1 MALNV
6 GASKVSEKAAK
17 APRMRRWLTM
27 IASLMLAVMVW
38 TGGVAHAAEAF
49 TCAEVSA
56 TEAGH
61 FNGDEDQTPSDSGKA
76 VTHHHSGCHGHHNL
90 VPLAFESKSGAIA
103 SYSLLGL
110 GHDAVLIDRQPPTA
124 LRPPIA

>member
-1 MALNV
+1 MAVNALSSN
-6 GASKVSEKAAK
+6 AAKKAAT

-49 TCAEVSA
+49 SCTEVSA
-56 TEAGH
+56 SESGH
-61 FNGDEDQTPSDSGKA
+61 FDGDEDQTPSDSGKA
-76 VTHHHSGCHGHHNL
+76 VTHHHSGCHGHCNV
-90 VPLAFESKSGAIA
+90 VPPALEAA
-103 SYSLLGL
+103 SHRFTSFSPLSF
-110 GHDAVLIDRQPPTA
+110 GHDNTLIDRQPPTA

>member
-1 MALNV
+1 MAVN
-6 GASKVSEKAAK
+6 ARPSKAVENAAK
-17 APRMRRWLTM
+17 APPMRRWLTI

-49 TCAEVSA
+49 SCAEVSSA
-56 TEAGH
+56 ESGH

-90 VPLAFESKSGAIA
+90 VPLAFEAGSRVSA
-103 SYSLLGL
+103 SYALLGF
-110 GHDAVLIDRQPPTA
+110 GHDTAPTERQPPTA

>member
-1 MALNV
+1 
-6 GASKVSEKAAK
+6 
-17 APRMRRWLTM
+17 MRRWLSM

-38 TGGVAHAAEAF
+38 TGGVAHAAEALS
-49 TCAEVSA
+49 CAEVSA
-56 TEAGH
+56 TESGH

-90 VPLAFESKSGAIA
+90 VPAAFEAQSRTFD
-103 SYSLLGL
+103 SYAPPGFD
-110 GHDAVLIDRQPPTA
+110 HDSALIDRQPPTA

>member
-6 GASKVSEKAAK
+6 GPSKVAEKAVK

-49 TCAEVSA
+49 SCAEVSA
-56 TEAGH
+56 TESGH
-61 FNGDEDQTPSDSGKA
+61 FDGDEDQTPSDSGKA
-76 VTHHHSGCHGHHNL
+76 VPHHHSGCHGHHNL
-90 VPLAFESKSGAIA
+90 VPLSVEARSQTHA
-103 SYSLLGL
+103 SFALLGF
-110 GHDAVLIDRQPPTA
+110 GHDTALIDRQPPTA